1 MCNNYQNHTHL
12 SSPMR
17 TNIVINDRLMDE
29 ALKITG
35 VKSKREVVE
44 LGLKTLIQLKQ
55 QEQIKAYRG
64 KLKWDGDLESMRTD
78 S

>member
-1 MCNNYQNHTHL
+1 
-12 SSPMR
+12 MR

-55 QEQIKAYRG
+55 QTQIKAYRG
-64 KLKWDGDLESMRTD
+64 KLQWDGDLESMRTD
-78 S
+78 P

>member
-1 MCNNYQNHTHL
+1 
-12 SSPMR
+12 MR

-29 ALKITG
+29 ALKLTG

-44 LGLKTLIQLKQ
+44 LGLKTLIQLNQ
-55 QEQIKAYRG
+55 QEQIKAYKG

-78 S
+78 T